1 MSDPEIVDDRP
12 QTVRL
17 DVDRAERDRQL
28 ECASIL
34 LEGIGVEGDAPCR
47 TVRPPSLS
55 GTAQSEDAKHTSGSS
70 PSRGDLTD
78 DILALLPSPT
88 SCRSD
93 EKPSKDGRELI
104 IQNNYARQC
113 RHGFTPRKISSTAQ
127 ASRPPLGMIFSATAR
142 AAVEGTTRAGHP
154 PPLRPTT

>member
-1 MSDPEIVDDRP
+1 LSDPEIVDDRP

-70 PSRGDLTD
+70 PPCGDLAD
-78 DILALLPSPT
+78 DFLALLPSPT

-104 IQNNYARQC
+104 TQNNYAQT
-113 RHGFTPRKISSTAQ
+113 TPPRIYNAKDFVD
-127 ASRPPLGMIFSATAR
+127 RPSEQSKRCSGITFRLMS
-142 AAVEGTTRAGHP
+142 
-154 PPLRPTT
+154 